1 MGQLISFLVTKIN
14 PLMLDVLAVINTLMF
29 DGLKGLNRFLYD
41 RAQKNKKE
49 KRAKKTE
56 LIQNKM
62 F

>member
-1 MGQLISFLVTKIN
+1 
-14 PLMLDVLAVINTLMF
+14 MLDVLAVINTLMF

-41 RAQKNKKE
+41 RAEKNKKE